1 MVLESIGD
9 ENIVRRSAENG
20 LVNGCNRSEQR
31 LGTNGIGTTLEGRK
45 AIQVDGNEH
54 YYSLHNNWVC
64 SGAPIFY
71 PDGTL
76 AGAFCLTGVREKVSL
91 HTLGMAVSTADAITR
106 QLRMQSTYDELEAV
120 QKNLSIIIE
129 TVPAAILLL
138 DEYYCVRCS
147 NAQAAHL
154 LSQRMEK
161 LRGSHFG
168 ELLHQGGIQLEEL
181 EQPLANRYLS
191 FERAGRTYHLAI
203 SCQKTEDGHYVVQL
217 EKADTLHRRVNQ
229 VVGSNARF
237 SFEDIIGRS
246 RVLTSAIHLARV
258 AAKNSSNVL
267 LTGES
272 GTGKE
277 LFAQAIHNASDR
289 RDGPFV
295 AINCGALPKSLIESE
310 LFGYEEGSFTG
321 SKRGGSPGKF
331 ELAKG
336 GTIFL
341 DEIGDMPFD
350 VQVTLLRVLQNRE
363 ISRVG
368 SSKSIRIDVRIIAA
382 TNQDLLAAIQN
393 NTFRS
398 DLYYRLNVFNIQI
411 PPLRERIGD
420 IPLLADHFCH
430 KYGLALGRELA
441 PEALSLLEQYHW
453 PGNIRELEN
462 VMERAAYLARESV
475 IRPEALNLPASH
487 GPSGGSAAGSYRAPL
502 PRPEEGDMDT
512 FSIRKN
518 EQKQIENALRASG
531 GNVKKAADLL
541 GISRRTMYRKMDK
554 YGIDCDAL
562 RRLY

>member
-20 LVNGCNRSEQR
+20 LVNGCNQSEQR

-154 LSQRMEK
+154 LSQRMEE

-168 ELLHQGGIQLEEL
+168 ELLRQGGIQLEEL

-229 VVGSNARF
+229 VVGSNA
-237 SFEDIIGRS
+237 
-246 RVLTSAIHLARV
+246 
-258 AAKNSSNVL
+258 
-267 LTGES
+267 
-272 GTGKE
+272 
-277 LFAQAIHNASDR
+277 AS
-289 RDGPFV
+289 
-295 AINCGALPKSLIESE
+295 
-310 LFGYEEGSFTG
+310 
-321 SKRGGSPGKF
+321 
-331 ELAKG
+331 
-336 GTIFL
+336 
-341 DEIGDMPFD
+341 
-350 VQVTLLRVLQNRE
+350 
-363 ISRVG
+363 
-368 SSKSIRIDVRIIAA
+368 
-382 TNQDLLAAIQN
+382 
-393 NTFRS
+393 
-398 DLYYRLNVFNIQI
+398 
-411 PPLRERIGD
+411 PLRI
-420 IPLLADHFCH
+420 
-430 KYGLALGRELA
+430 
-441 PEALSLLEQYHW
+441 S
-453 PGNIRELEN
+453 
-462 VMERAAYLARESV
+462 
-475 IRPEALNLPASH
+475 
-487 GPSGGSAAGSYRAPL
+487 SAAPGS
-502 PRPEEGDMDT
+502 
-512 FSIRKN
+512 
-518 EQKQIENALRASG
+518 
-531 GNVKKAADLL
+531 
-541 GISRRTMYRKMDK
+541 
-554 YGIDCDAL
+554 
-562 RRLY
+562 